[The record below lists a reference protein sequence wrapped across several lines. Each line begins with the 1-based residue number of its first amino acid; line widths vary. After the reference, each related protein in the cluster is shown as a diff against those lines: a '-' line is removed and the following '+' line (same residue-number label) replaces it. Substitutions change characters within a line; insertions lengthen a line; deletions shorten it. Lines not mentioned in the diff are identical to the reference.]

1 MWTRPLFQFY
11 RARGVVVVMGSAYT
25 DVCVGVVT
33 SIGAASTVA

>member
-11 RARGVVVVMGSAYT
+11 RARGVAVMGSAYT